1 MCFLKIFHVH
11 KYYDQATPP
20 PPKRI
25 FLKKT
30 EIEIKKEINSPVESV
45 LQGPE
50 LRYVRLHLYYQS
62 THMTVFLKEQNTG
75 MWPQNLKMLVKVE
88 ERENLKRLPVSL

>member
-1 MCFLKIFHVH
+1 M
-11 KYYDQATPP
+11 
-20 PPKRI
+20 
-25 FLKKT
+25 
-30 EIEIKKEINSPVESV
+30 